1 MPQGWFEAPISATY
15 IFMVRTDVASTLT
28 WSSNATASPIEVLAT
43 GATPPSLP
51 PSPPPLFLCMEGPY
65 PEKQL
70 WGYTSP
76 RIESFDFNNA
86 AEACAAQADC
96 AGITLEEWKPLY
108 TGRSGHPL
116 PGRSPLRGAN
126 SDYTSW
132 VIRRGSGGAPCS
144 APPGPPPGPPA
155 APHAVTLELWSALT
169 PTWTCDDPPCLADFE
184 KASFGTAETVM
195 LRDSIDLF
203 LKSTSTS
210 RWSGR
215 FRAPKTGD
223 CHLVLDAGSSG
234 SAKLYI
240 DGATMAK
247 TSASD
252 AGVSVRT
259 ISLIADQ
266 WHSFVLLHSGGFG
279 STLTAKLQCPGIP
292 GDVFPMNSA
301 DPSTRRRNR
310 ALRPW
315 PTWPEDANSTTVS
328 RPVALVAGQRYWMQL
343 ECTSAERIHTNCAV
357 GTRILAAVAPRL
369 ASLAAPARR
378 WQARVWRG
386 TDPSQAVSCS
396 EIVDKAECCAAIDK
410 DGDVCVPAVTA
421 FPTSPARMCHG
432 WNTLQLELGQS
443 GMSELVAACPPRPDT
458 ATSAARVRSK
468 LASGA
473 ACSSIT
479 DRIACCSATDGR
491 TTGSAHENAPCV
503 PAVTA
508 FANGAVCES
517 ASHVFASGITL
528 RDDAQTKV
536 DQFYVTRHVSND
548 VRAEFFDS
556 LDEAYARF
564 EAYTGGS
571 FAAAVWDAQLA
582 ELRYHGTWRARADM
596 KEWVRLHSTSM
607 QPMGQSAA
615 SCAELGGDTPLTTQV
630 GEEAS
635 VANDVQ
641 RLTLAQSSPAR
652 LTQQITMSLIGCP
665 EATDCVGLVPSGKA
679 VSLQHSGRSSTP
691 LSLKSSAANIEH
703 AFDVALR
710 DSTYA
715 ELSVL
720 SIVYTNSTVVWTL
733 ELTTPWAACSSD
745 LASRPLLSASGSAKV
760 TVSTVIIRESSCL
773 YGAIDVSFTGH
784 SAAPISVP
792 WDATADVL
800 TTTLNALLGATT
812 ASEGVYVRRGGDGH
826 SMASFTLT
834 FLNPG
839 TKPMLLAASSASNPL
854 LKRTL
859 ATGNASSST
868 STAVSVSVER
878 VAPGGIDLF
887 PIPGRYLSAA
897 ADQVT
902 LSLRLVGKTTARCS
916 APNWKTLYVGCFGT
930 WETNETIS
938 EEDLQ
943 NELNLRMPF
952 AYNDS
957 YAGQLG
963 SARTF
968 PNGFSLERCASYC
981 RNAASAVAF
990 AAETDLCTCLS
1001 AATVLSAQS
1010 HPAPA
1015 SNCSATCSS
1024 EDTEHG
1030 SQLCGNPPPYSMA
1043 SIYMLPIALSTS
1055 GSETPC
1061 SFSFASSATPSL
1073 TATSTAQ
1080 AAVNA
1085 TLTLTGTEFASGTG
1099 PPVVE
1104 LCGGHECRVESY
1116 NASSITCFMPDCP
1129 EASAPAPILVR
1140 VPPMGYAT
1148 QSGSIVTSG
1157 VLSVSRISGPAA
1169 DGAPTGSA
1177 AGGVRLTIYG
1187 TGFHPAPALMK
1198 VTLRATGGDIANC
1211 TVVVSGQGSLEC
1223 ITGPTSSPLSD
1234 ADSDATIRV
1243 ATLASIGG
1251 GEHASVAVVD
1261 GYRLLAQSET
1271 MTLIGLDATSGSTA
1285 GGHQICIS
1293 GTNLEGDVV
1302 SPTVML
1308 DSSLCVRVNATRSAT
1323 QICCTTSARSAGT
1336 VTVVVSTPQLGN
1348 ALIMPTL
1355 PTYTYVAAPIARSIQ
1370 PAFGYAGVSINIT
1383 MDSPVSGYPTP
1394 VVAIGGH
1401 MCTSVTAVDTGD
1413 GSTTLTCTAG
1423 SAPPGMHPVHVSVP
1437 SFGAAT
1443 VPNSLTFESRIVITS
1458 IAPTEGSVGGGT
1470 LLTVSGVGF
1479 EYLEPPDQ
1487 NRSLSNVSIG
1497 GLPCVV
1503 ESQTPT
1509 EITCNVPSLIDATAE
1524 LEAWVNAFYPLPPSA
1539 PPPSL
1544 PPAPPSLPPASPSA
1558 PPPPP
1563 SSPPL
1568 LPPLPPPAPPPSLPP
1583 LPRPPPRQPPLYPSP
1598 PLPPPLPEISAASAS
1613 FSHIYMNYDAR
1624 FVAANCID
1632 GQTSVY
1638 SRGCSSGT
1646 ATDPWLSIEMAS
1658 AQSVGMVGLFNYG
1671 SYSNNRRKLL
1681 YHEVWVGF
1689 APGQVA
1695 APAVLCGAQTNPYN
1709 PTDPEI
1715 FHYCDQLLVG
1725 THVTVYLPGT
1735 GRTLA
1740 LIEVKTYGFPSP
1752 PGPPTLPPAGPL
1764 MDEQKTCLACQAGG
1778 QGYCRDLEACEGRSL
1793 TPCSN
1798 NPSQYVAADEADHAF
1813 YVGYNLAVIG
1823 YNCIAAYAPIHPPP
1837 LPVSPPSPPK
1847 PPDDPAKPPPPL
1859 PSPPPI
1865 PPPPLTCSNS
1875 CTHSGWTDDGI
1886 CDDGG
1891 SGSEFALCP
1900 LSTDC
1905 DDCGPRFVFAPPPAP
1920 LVPPPPAP
1928 LMPLPPSPPAP
1939 PTAPPPPNE
1948 LVKQPVSVQ
1957 GTLSNSDGTR
1967 AVLCAP
1973 GSECQFGYALSL
1985 TPVLLS
1991 MSPSIGNEGNTL
2003 TLMGHALSLTTSD
2016 NLVLVG
2022 GKTCEVL
2029 SAELAT
2035 TYTPP
2040 ACPVVA
2046 CTQQMQTVVQVACRL
2061 PHLDSM
2067 APHKVT
2073 VATAAGG
2080 LSPTLVGNSML
2091 TTSPQLRT
2099 ISPAAGSVAGGTLIT
2114 LHGDGF
2120 TTRRSDLEV
2129 TIGGRNCRVLSTNAT
2144 QVACTT
2150 PAAVTMSED
2159 SNIPVVFKVRGAT
2172 ASCSA
2177 TPCDYTY
2184 SRAVTPILTAATITS
2199 EGPTE
2204 WSIML
2209 NGTFGDSGS
2218 FPLESTQI
2226 KVGDTACVL
2235 VGGASSSALTCV
2247 SPPPRAGH
2255 QLITLTSEW
2264 GFGLGSPT
2272 ILGNSFTVASFRPT
2286 VTTLAGGATLTIAG
2300 TGFSATETA
2309 VRVCGDAC
2317 EVTSVSTTSVECVA
2331 PSSLSHASGV
2341 SMLALLDASGVEIE
2355 PHALGYTPAPPPS
2368 PPLPPAPP
2376 SHPPP
2381 PLFPPPSSPSAPF
2394 TPPVP
2399 PALSPS
2405 PSSLRV
2411 SAAMSTTRTS
2421 KSQDESAS
2429 KCIDSTVGLQ
2439 SYCRS
2444 NTGQ

>member
-15 IFMVRTDVASTLT
+15 LFMVRTDVASTLT
-28 WSSNATASPIEVLAT
+28 WSSNATASPTEVLAA
-43 GATPPSLP
+43 GATPPPLP
-51 PSPPPLFLCMEGPY
+51 PSSPPLFLCMEGPY
-65 PEKQL
+65 PGKSL
-70 WGYTSP
+70 WSETSP

-96 AGITLEEWKPLY
+96 AGITLQEWKPLY
-108 TGRSGHPL
+108 TGR
-116 PGRSPLRGAN
+116 RQTTLRNAV
-126 SDYTSW
+126 SHTSW
-132 VIRRGSGGAPCS
+132 VIRRDSGGAPCS
-144 APPGPPPGPPA
+144 APPAAPPGPPA

-195 LRDSIDLF
+195 LRNSIDLY
-203 LKSTSTS
+203 LESTSTS

-252 AGVSVRT
+252 AVASVRT

-292 GDVFPMNSA
+292 GDLFPMNSA

-310 ALRPW
+310 AFQPW
-315 PTWPEDANSTTVS
+315 PTWPEGANSTAVS

-357 GTRILAAVAPRL
+357 GTRILTAVAPRL

-386 TDPSQAVSCS
+386 TDPTQTVSCI
-396 EIVDKAECCAAIDK
+396 EIIDKAECCAAIDK

-443 GMSELVAACPPRPDT
+443 RMSGLVAACPPRPDT
-458 ATSAARVRSK
+458 ATNAARVRSK

-479 DRIACCSATDGR
+479 DRVACCSATDGR

-528 RDDAQTKV
+528 GDDAQTKV
-536 DQFYVTRHVSND
+536 HKFYLTREVSNGD
-548 VRAEFFDS
+548 VRAEIFDS

-564 EAYTGGS
+564 EAYNSGS
-571 FAAAVWDAQLA
+571 FTTAVWDAQLA
-582 ELRYHGTWRARADM
+582 ELRFYGDWRKKAEMKERAR
-596 KEWVRLHSTSM
+596 LHLKAM
-607 QPMGQSAA
+607 QPIGQSAA
-615 SCAELGGDTPLTTQV
+615 SCAELGGDTPLTTQF

-635 VANDVQ
+635 VANEVQ
-641 RLTLAQSSPAR
+641 RLTLAQSSPVTR
-652 LTQQITMSLIGCP
+652 LTQQMTMSLIGCP
-665 EATDCVGLVPSGKA
+665 EGTDCVGLVPSGKA

-691 LSLKSSAANIEH
+691 LSLKSSAANIKS
-703 AFDVALR
+703 AFDIALR

-715 ELSVL
+715 EISVL
-720 SIVYTNSTVVWTL
+720 SILYTNSTVVWTL

-868 STAVSVSVER
+868 STAVSVNVER

-902 LSLRLVGKTTARCS
+902 LSLRLVGKTTARCL
-916 APNWKTLYVGCFGT
+916 APNWETLYVGCFGT

-938 EEDLQ
+938 EEELQ

-981 RNAASAVAF
+981 RSAASAVAF

-1001 AATVLSAQS
+1001 IETVLSAQS

-1024 EDTEHG
+1024 EDAAHG

-1043 SIYMLPIALSTS
+1043 SIYMLPVALSTS

-1073 TATSTAQ
+1073 MATSTAQ

-1129 EASAPAPILVR
+1129 DASAPAPILVH

-1187 TGFHPAPALMK
+1187 TGFNPAPVLMK
-1198 VTLRATGGDIANC
+1198 VTLHATGGDIANC
-1211 TVVVSGQGSLEC
+1211 TIVASGQGSLEC

-1234 ADSDATIRV
+1234 AGSDATIRV
-1243 ATLASIGG
+1243 ATLTTIGG
-1251 GEHASVAVVD
+1251 SEHASVAVVD

-1271 MTLIGLDATSGSTA
+1271 LTLIGLDATNGSTA

-1293 GTNLEGDVV
+1293 GTNLEGAVV
-1302 SPTVML
+1302 APTVML
-1308 DSSLCVRVNATRSAT
+1308 DSSPCMRVNAKRSAT

-1336 VTVVVSTPQLGN
+1336 VTIVVSTPQLGN
-1348 ALIMPTL
+1348 ALTMSTL
-1355 PTYTYVAAPIARSIQ
+1355 PTYTYAAAPIARSIQ

-1401 MCTSVTAVDTGD
+1401 VCTSVIAVDSGD

-1423 SAPPGMHPVHVSVP
+1423 SAPPGIHPVHVSVP

-1443 VPNSLTFESRIVITS
+1443 VPKFLTFESMIVITS
-1458 IAPTEGSVGGGT
+1458 LTPTEGSVGGGT

-1479 EYLEPPDQ
+1479 EQREH
-1487 NRSLSNVSIG
+1487 R
-1497 GLPCVV
+1497 
-1503 ESQTPT
+1503 
-1509 EITCNVPSLIDATAE
+1509 
-1524 LEAWVNAFYPLPPSA
+1524 
-1539 PPPSL
+1539 
-1544 PPAPPSLPPASPSA
+1544 
-1558 PPPPP
+1558 
-1563 SSPPL
+1563 
-1568 LPPLPPPAPPPSLPP
+1568 
-1583 LPRPPPRQPPLYPSP
+1583 
-1598 PLPPPLPEISAASAS
+1598 
-1613 FSHIYMNYDAR
+1613 
-1624 FVAANCID
+1624 
-1632 GQTSVY
+1632 
-1638 SRGCSSGT
+1638 
-1646 ATDPWLSIEMAS
+1646 
-1658 AQSVGMVGLFNYG
+1658 
-1671 SYSNNRRKLL
+1671 
-1681 YHEVWVGF
+1681 
-1689 APGQVA
+1689 
-1695 APAVLCGAQTNPYN
+1695 
-1709 PTDPEI
+1709 
-1715 FHYCDQLLVG
+1715 
-1725 THVTVYLPGT
+1725 
-1735 GRTLA
+1735 
-1740 LIEVKTYGFPSP
+1740 
-1752 PGPPTLPPAGPL
+1752 
-1764 MDEQKTCLACQAGG
+1764 
-1778 QGYCRDLEACEGRSL
+1778 
-1793 TPCSN
+1793 
-1798 NPSQYVAADEADHAF
+1798 
-1813 YVGYNLAVIG
+1813 
-1823 YNCIAAYAPIHPPP
+1823 
-1837 LPVSPPSPPK
+1837 
-1847 PPDDPAKPPPPL
+1847 
-1859 PSPPPI
+1859 
-1865 PPPPLTCSNS
+1865 
-1875 CTHSGWTDDGI
+1875 
-1886 CDDGG
+1886 
-1891 SGSEFALCP
+1891 
-1900 LSTDC
+1900 
-1905 DDCGPRFVFAPPPAP
+1905 
-1920 LVPPPPAP
+1920 
-1928 LMPLPPSPPAP
+1928 
-1939 PTAPPPPNE
+1939 
-1948 LVKQPVSVQ
+1948 
-1957 GTLSNSDGTR
+1957 
-1967 AVLCAP
+1967 
-1973 GSECQFGYALSL
+1973 
-1985 TPVLLS
+1985 
-1991 MSPSIGNEGNTL
+1991 
-2003 TLMGHALSLTTSD
+2003 
-2016 NLVLVG
+2016 
-2022 GKTCEVL
+2022 
-2029 SAELAT
+2029 
-2035 TYTPP
+2035 
-2040 ACPVVA
+2040 
-2046 CTQQMQTVVQVACRL
+2046 
-2061 PHLDSM
+2061 
-2067 APHKVT
+2067 
-2073 VATAAGG
+2073 
-2080 LSPTLVGNSML
+2080 
-2091 TTSPQLRT
+2091 
-2099 ISPAAGSVAGGTLIT
+2099 
-2114 LHGDGF
+2114 
-2120 TTRRSDLEV
+2120 
-2129 TIGGRNCRVLSTNAT
+2129 
-2144 QVACTT
+2144 
-2150 PAAVTMSED
+2150 
-2159 SNIPVVFKVRGAT
+2159 
-2172 ASCSA
+2172 
-2177 TPCDYTY
+2177 
-2184 SRAVTPILTAATITS
+2184 
-2199 EGPTE
+2199 
-2204 WSIML
+2204 
-2209 NGTFGDSGS
+2209 
-2218 FPLESTQI
+2218 
-2226 KVGDTACVL
+2226 
-2235 VGGASSSALTCV
+2235 
-2247 SPPPRAGH
+2247 
-2255 QLITLTSEW
+2255 
-2264 GFGLGSPT
+2264 
-2272 ILGNSFTVASFRPT
+2272 
-2286 VTTLAGGATLTIAG
+2286 
-2300 TGFSATETA
+2300 
-2309 VRVCGDAC
+2309 
-2317 EVTSVSTTSVECVA
+2317 
-2331 PSSLSHASGV
+2331 
-2341 SMLALLDASGVEIE
+2341 
-2355 PHALGYTPAPPPS
+2355 
-2368 PPLPPAPP
+2368 
-2376 SHPPP
+2376 
-2381 PLFPPPSSPSAPF
+2381 
-2394 TPPVP
+2394 
-2399 PALSPS
+2399 
-2405 PSSLRV
+2405 
-2411 SAAMSTTRTS
+2411 
-2421 KSQDESAS
+2421 
-2429 KCIDSTVGLQ
+2429 
-2439 SYCRS
+2439 
-2444 NTGQ
+2444 